1 MITEDEKIRKAHEI
15 YYRRNGMKYRSEDTE
30 QSSTGIGKILI
41 MIILIGAIVIY
52 QNPKEILNQKWLGEI
67 KTILNTKINLKE
79 IFKNNEQPKETP
91 ITENTVQEIV
101 PEPEVQET
109 SQLKETNEIIQE
121 YEIIWPYKGEITS
134 GFGNR
139 VSENENINGNH
150 TGIDIAGNY
159 GDDIVSAINGHVIEV
174 SEEGNLGKHIKIQNE
189 NYITVYAHCSEI
201 SKIVGDEVK
210 QGEIIAK
217 IGSTG
222 NSTR

>member
-15 YYRRNGMKYRSEDTE
+15 YYRRNGMKYRSEE
-30 QSSTGIGKILI
+30 AQASNNGIGKILL
-41 MIILIGAIVIY
+41 IILVIGAIVIY
-52 QNPKEILNQKWLGEI
+52 QNPKEIF
-67 KTILNTKINLKE
+67 KINEK
-79 IFKNNEQPKETP
+79 PKEV
-91 ITENTVQEIV
+91 IQTENTVQEIIPEAEV
-101 PEPEVQET
+101 PET
-109 SQLKETNEIIQE
+109 SQLKENGEIIQQ
-121 YEIIWPYKGEITS
+121 YEVIWPYKGEITS

-174 SEEGNLGKHIKIQNE
+174 SEEGNLGKHIKVQNE

-201 SKIVGDEVK
+201 SKIIGDEVK
-210 QGEIIAK
+210 QGDVIAK

-222 NSTR
+222 NSTRKSFTF